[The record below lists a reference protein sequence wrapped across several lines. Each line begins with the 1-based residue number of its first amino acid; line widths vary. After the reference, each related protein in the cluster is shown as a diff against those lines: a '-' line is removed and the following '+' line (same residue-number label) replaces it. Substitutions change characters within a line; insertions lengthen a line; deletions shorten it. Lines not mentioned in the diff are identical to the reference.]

1 MLVYELSGCGFESC
15 CCHLT
20 QLFDIFYK
28 KIFFIVSK
36 FSDIVLLF
44 TFTSRAYST
53 WDYHFW
59 LGIACCV
66 SHLIRLHDSLI
77 INISGW
83 NHWYL
88 YLTIVIFLSFFF
100 IYCHILSNL
109 VGVHLVMTCF
119 SSDSILYIYIY
130 IYYIYIYIYN
140 IYIHIHICIC
150 IFIYIYIICQKTRCI
165 GVNIK

>member
-1 MLVYELSGCGFESC
+1 MLVYELSGCGLESC

-20 QLFDIFYK
+20 QLFDIFCK
-28 KIFFIVSK
+28 NFFFIVSK
-36 FSDIVLLF
+36 FPDIVLLF
-44 TFTSRAYST
+44 TFTSKAYST

-66 SHLIRLHDSLI
+66 SQLIRLHDSLI

-119 SSDSILYIYIY
+119 FQYIYIRHFFRTQFSD
-130 IYYIYIYIYN
+130 IPQILTIELLI
-140 IYIHIHICIC
+140 IIAIIIAAIVIITIIITIFV
-150 IFIYIYIICQKTRCI
+150 IFI
-165 GVNIK
+165 